1 MKRILIVINT
11 LGRAGAETAMMTLL
25 NRLVK
30 QDVEISLFVLTGQ
43 GEMVHQLPEQVT
55 LLNKNYDDSSVLSAQ
70 GQKKLKGKIL
80 KAMVRRGTLI
90 RCIPYLVRN
99 LIPMLKA
106 RKIMPDKILWKVLS
120 DGAERFDE
128 TYDLAIA
135 YLEGGSTYYVADHV
149 KALQKAAFVHVDYG
163 QAGYTRALDKNCYLK
178 LDKIFTV
185 SDEVKTAFVKHYPEC
200 EEKTEVFHNI
210 LDTDRIKE
218 KAKLFE
224 AFEDD
229 YQGIRLLTVGRL
241 TAQKAFEVSIE
252 AMALLKKQGV
262 KARWYVLGEGDQR
275 KKLEELIHNLHL
287 EEDFIL
293 LGAVDNPYPY
303 IRKADIYVHAS
314 RFEGKSIAIQEAQVL
329 GRPILVSDCSGNREQ
344 VIQNVDGM
352 LCDFTS
358 ESICEGI
365 RELIG
370 DPEKR
375 DRLAVAAALKNSADK
390 TDIGKLLSML

>member
-25 NRLVK
+25 NLLVK

-185 SDEVKTAFVKHYPEC
+185 SDEVKTAFVRHYPEC